1 MGFVSKSSSVIS
13 EGEKFVKCPK
23 LLCCWWN
30 VSLNILDTQTKNKN
44 KHSLI
49 DFSTLNII
57 AYKRI
62 AGIREETSQA
72 KLISSRAQ
80 WPHRK
85 MLVQLSTT
93 HYGFGRHQ
101 SSVCQNCLIPS
112 WKVLTTLIGSGWH
125 CRKVWGGCRKCGRRA
140 QGGTSSSSTGWGENP
155 GLYVTTMGTEN
166 LGPTESCIYRR
177 TELYWRGSY
186 HIPACWAVAS
196 SHKKK

>member
-1 MGFVSKSSSVIS
+1 MGFVSKLSSVIS
-13 EGEKFVKCPK
+13 EGENLVKCPK

-57 AYKRI
+57 AYKWI

-72 KLISSRAQ
+72 KVISSRAQ
-80 WPHRK
+80 WTYRK

-101 SSVCQNCLIPS
+101 SSVCLNCLIPS

-125 CRKVWGGCRKCGRRA
+125 CRKGVRRV
-140 QGGTSSSSTGWGENP
+140 QEGWEESTGQVFFLQYRLRGESWFIHHHHEDGKP
-155 GLYVTTMGTEN
+155 WPHRTLYLQEN
-166 LGPTESCIYRR
+166 WTVLKGFVSYSC
-177 TELYWRGSY
+177 LL
-186 HIPACWAVAS
+186 S
-196 SHKKK
+196 SGFVP